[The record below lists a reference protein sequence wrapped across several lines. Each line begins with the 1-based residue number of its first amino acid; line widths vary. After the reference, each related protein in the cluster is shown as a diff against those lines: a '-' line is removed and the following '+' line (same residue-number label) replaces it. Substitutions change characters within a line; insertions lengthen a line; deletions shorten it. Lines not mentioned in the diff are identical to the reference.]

1 MKFGFGFRST
11 NSSSGGSSTGGGG
24 GNGGHISRGRSK
36 KIDDRPFPPQL
47 EEHPYF
53 NYFPVVQQN
62 YYTRYVPRPPPA
74 YQLPPPPPAPPST
87 LSSAG
92 PGGTNCGFNQHR
104 KRHGSFSSENHSSKL
119 SQASSNNFHFR
130 SRSSS
135 GRFRYMKTPSDFYV
149 IQNHSKSNETL
160 DHFNNN
166 NHHHHNLAGN
176 SNSPRE
182 EPIYSEPFPPEN
194 DLSHHHVGVGNNI
207 ASHAVN
213 KQLKFYP
220 DPRDPVQISNHIY
233 EFLVSS
239 KKGGSKSEE
248 VITHLIPTNAS
259 KRRGSLS
266 SSPSDGSSTNH
277 SKQPDFSSGRRNFFL
292 HNGLKYKK
300 TRVISNHGKILA

>member
-11 NSSSGGSSTGGGG
+11 NSSSGGSSTG
-24 GNGGHISRGRSK
+24 GGHISRGRSK

-53 NYFPVVQQN
+53 NYFPMVQQN
-62 YYTRYVPRPPPA
+62 YYTRYVPRPPA

-87 LSSAG
+87 L
-92 PGGTNCGFNQHR
+92 GGGAPR
-104 KRHGSFSSENHSSKL
+104 KRHGSFSSEN
-119 SQASSNNFHFR
+119 QAGKFSGNNFHFR

-166 NHHHHNLAGN
+166 NNHHNH
-176 SNSPRE
+176 SRE

-194 DLSHHHVGVGNNI
+194 EMNDLKSHHHLNHHGSKI
-207 ASHAVN
+207 
-213 KQLKFYP
+213 KYYP
-220 DPRDPVQISNHIY
+220 DPSDPVQISNHIY
-233 EFLVSS
+233 EYLVS
-239 KKGGSKSEE
+239 KKAENQLHGMPNEE
-248 VITHLIPTNAS
+248 PHLIPS
-259 KRRGSLS
+259 VKRRGSLS

-277 SKQPDFSSGRRNFFL
+277 SKQPDFSSG
-292 HNGLKYKK
+292 
-300 TRVISNHGKILA
+300 KIF